1 MINSNYLG
9 ILQQQMVEWNSL
21 INLQSFSMND
31 FDGIVLD
38 SVIFSYLDKVPL
50 KFMGFV
56 KEVKDFL

>member
-1 MINSNYLG
+1 MEFLDQLAELLNEY
-9 ILQQQMVEWNSL
+9 
-21 INLQSFSMND
+21 D